1 MNHIRQKNPSGRI
14 VALLKAA
21 VIMLAAFTALPA
33 MAQKITGSVTTE
45 DGEPVIGASVTIK
58 GPRLGNTTDIDGKYE
73 IAASGDA
80 TLEFSYVGLATVTVP
95 VENRTVIN
103 VTMKESGIELD
114 EVVAIG
120 YGTVKKADL
129 TGAVSIVKPED
140 YSQRTNTSVG
150 EMLLGA
156 AAGVSVRT
164 GGEIGSLPQIQIRG
178 VGNLTN
184 NDPLYVI
191 DGVPTSND
199 IHFNINDIET
209 IQVLKDA
216 SAAAIYGSRAANGVI
231 IITTKG
237 GKEGRTKFG
246 FMSQVA
252 IQHLPKIKMARAT
265 EWRALYDVACDNAVA
280 LNVDKVTGRLD
291 HRDID
296 TDWQDEWFKTGVMQT
311 YDFSMAGGSK
321 SATYRASLGYTG
333 NSGTTPG
340 RNMERLT
347 ARINSQGQLGRVR
360 AGENISVA
368 RTKLKNSGGGIQ
380 DLVEMVPT
388 IPVYDDSPLGTT
400 HGFGIGDL
408 VHAPAY
414 AVNPFATINNGSTQT
429 EFVSIRANAWAE
441 VTIFDFLKYKL
452 NLGADIMD
460 SNRESWSK
468 GYGCALGNAD
478 AKNSA
483 TSSWTRRYNYLIE
496 NTVQFN
502 KKFGQNNIDAVV
514 GQTFQKTKAR
524 NASASKQDLI
534 EIPGGGFLHTVNAG
548 TTGATASGDYYDAA
562 LISYLGRVNY
572 DFAGRY
578 LVSLTGRIDGTSRF
592 GRGYKWGTFPSASVG
607 WRISQEK
614 FFKID
619 WINDLKLRA
628 NWGKL
633 GSQNI
638 GYYDYMMYM
647 YSTAQY
653 LFNGDNKGATIGQT
667 VASLSNS
674 DLSWETM
681 EQKNFGVDLSFLNN
695 RLSVTAEYYVATS
708 HDVLTGLPI
717 LGSTG
722 NAGGSPVV
730 NAASIENKGFEF
742 TATWRDRLEN
752 GFSYSV
758 SVNLNHSDNKLIKF
772 GYGKAEQYSGTRY
785 GNITVTRLGE
795 SIGKFYLVPTDGIFQ
810 SMEEVQAHKN
820 SEGKVIQPNAGPGD
834 IRYIDTNDDGMI
846 SSGDATTINDRS
858 PWPKVELGLNFQ
870 ASWKNF
876 DLGIVGYGKLG
887 HYAYNDTRRFMEGFN
902 DLKAAP
908 AGYDYWSPTN
918 TGSKNPRPIF
928 GDDRNVQVWS
938 DRWLENASFFRISS
952 ISLAYNWKPKFLKG
966 YVENV
971 KISATA
977 QNMITFT
984 GYSGYDSDF
993 NSNNIFLP
1001 GVDSSFYPSPK
1012 SWVFGVNIDF

>member
-1 MNHIRQKNPSGRI
+1 MKSNKQNARGASFASLMRLSI
-14 VALLKAA
+14 VLLA
-21 VIMLAAFTALPA
+21 VFVTHTAF
-33 MAQKITGSVTTE
+33 AQVVTGEVTTE
-45 DGEPVIGASVTIK
+45 DGEPVIGASVMLQGAQVGTI
-58 GPRLGNTTDIDGKYE
+58 TDVDGKYA
-73 IAASGDA
+73 INAKGNDVLVF
-80 TLEFSYVGLATVTVP
+80 TYVGLDRLTEP
-95 VENRTVIN
+95 VKNRTVIN
-103 VTMKESGIELD
+103 VVMKESGVQLD

-120 YGTVKKADL
+120 YGSVKKADL

-140 YSQRTNTSVG
+140 FKQRTNTSVG

-199 IHFNINDIET
+199 IHFNINDIES

-237 GKEGRTKFG
+237 GQEGRTKFG
-246 FMSQVA
+246 FQSQIA
-252 IQHLPKIKMARAT
+252 IQNLPRIDMADAQ
-265 EWRALYDVACDNAVA
+265 EWRSLYDVACDNAVA
-280 LNVDKVTGRLD
+280 LNVQNVNGRLQ
-291 HRDID
+291 HREFD
-296 TDWQDEWFKTGVMQT
+296 TDWQDEWFKTGIMQS
-311 YDFSMAGGSK
+311 YDFSMSGGSK
-321 SATYRASLGYTG
+321 TATYRASLGYNS

-340 RNMERLT
+340 RRMERLT
-347 ARINSQGQLGRVR
+347 GRINSQGQFGRVR
-360 AGENISVA
+360 AGENIAVS

-388 IPVYDDSPLGTT
+388 IPVYDDSELGTT

-414 AVNPFATINNGSTQT
+414 AINPFATINNGSTTT
-429 EFVSIRANAWAE
+429 EFVSIRGNAWAE

-452 NLGADIMD
+452 NLGADIMTSD
-460 SNRESWSK
+460 RESWSK
-468 GYGCALGNAD
+468 GYACALGNAD
-478 AKNSA
+478 GKTSA
-483 TSSWTRRYNYLIE
+483 TSSWSRRYNYLIE
-496 NTVQFN
+496 NTLN
-502 KKFGQNNIDAVV
+502 LKKKLGLNNLDVVV
-514 GQTFQKTKAR
+514 GQTYQKTKAR

-534 EIPGGGFLHTVNAG
+534 KIPGGGFLHTVNAG
-548 TTGATASGDYYDAA
+548 TSGDSASGDYYEAA
-562 LISYLGRVNY
+562 LISYLGRINY
-572 DFAGRY
+572 DFDSRY

-592 GRGYKWGTFPSASVG
+592 GKGHKWGVFPSASVG

-614 FFKID
+614 FFD
-619 WINDLKLRA
+619 VEWINDLKLRA

-638 GYYDYMMYM
+638 GYYDYQMYM
-647 YSTAQY
+647 LSTAQY
-653 LFNGDNKGATIGQT
+653 LFNGDNKGSTVGQT

-681 EQKNFGVDLSFLNN
+681 EQKNFGVDMSLLNN
-695 RLSVTAEYYVATS
+695 RLSITAEYYIATS

-730 NAASIENKGFEF
+730 NAASIENKGFEL
-742 TATWRDRLEN
+742 TTTWRDRLEN
-752 GFSYSV
+752 GLSYSI
-758 SVNLNHSDNKLIKF
+758 SLNLNHSGNKLVKF
-772 GYGKAEQYSGTRY
+772 GYGKGEQYDGTRY
-785 GNITVTRLGE
+785 GQVTVTRLGQ

-820 SEGKVIQPNAGPGD
+820 SKGQVIQPNAGPGD
-834 IRYIDTNDDGMI
+834 IRYVDTNDDGTI
-846 SSGDATTINDRS
+846 SSGDAVTIDDKS
-858 PWPKVELGLNFQ
+858 PWPKLELGLNLQ

-876 DLGIVGYGKLG
+876 DLGIVGYGKFG
-887 HYAYNDTRRFMEGFN
+887 QYTYNDTRRFMEGFN

-908 AGYDYWSPTN
+908 AHYDYWTPTN

-928 GDDRNVQVWS
+928 GDNRNVQTWS
-938 DRWLENASFFRISS
+938 DRWLENSSFFRISS

-966 YVENV
+966 SVDNV
-971 KISATA
+971 KVSVTA
-977 QNMITFT
+977 QNMFTFT
-984 GYSGYDSDF
+984 GYSGYDPDY